1 MMRYL
6 IVVLF
11 FLNACSDGIKTL
23 PSSTGILSE
32 VIFVVEDMLWENQV
46 KDAAFRTFGVPIQG
60 LTKDESSFR
69 VIQVNHSEFKSILKT
84 HKNILIIAKNVSTSN
99 QKDKWA
105 NGQLVVQLEF
115 KDEDNKLTKNL
126 NKVKAIFEFR
136 EIRILRNS
144 ISKSSQKIQE
154 KHIKEQFNIET
165 LIPSEYTII
174 KDTVA
179 LFWATYNPEKQEEI
193 KHLFVFSFEPKAI
206 NLQQEVLQK
215 TDSIFTK
222 YLLGAKQGQHV
233 KIEDMFSPIY
243 SENIYRGLWKLNGG
257 FMGGPFLIK
266 TYFLNKKVVVTVGLI
281 FAPNDGKRKYI
292 KTFEAIL

>member
-1 MMRYL
+1 MRYL
-6 IVVLF
+6 ILFLFVLS
-11 FLNACSDGIKTL
+11 ACSDGIKTL

-32 VIFVVEDMLWENQV
+32 VIFVVEDALWENQV
-46 KDAAFRTFGVPIQG
+46 KDVAFRTFGVPIQG
-60 LTKDESSFR
+60 LTQDESSFR

-84 HKNILIIAKNVSTSN
+84 HKNIVIIAKNVPTSN
-99 QKDKWA
+99 QQDKWA
-105 NGQLVVQLEF
+105 NNQLVVQLEF
-115 KDEDNKLTKNL
+115 KHEDNTLTKDL

-154 KHIKEQFNIET
+154 KHIKEEFNIET

-193 KHLFVFSFEPKAI
+193 KHLFIFSFEPKEI

-215 TDSIFTK
+215 TDSIFAK

-233 KIEDMFSPIY
+233 KIEDMFSPVY
-243 SENIYRGLWKLNGG
+243 SANIYRGLWKLNGG

-266 TYFLNKKVVVTVGLI
+266 TYFIDKKVVVTVGLI
-281 FAPNDGKRKYI
+281 FAPNDRKRNYI
-292 KTFEAIL
+292 RTLEAIL

>member
-1 MMRYL
+1 MRYL
-6 IVVLF
+6 IVFLFVLS
-11 FLNACSDGIKTL
+11 ACSDGIKTL

-32 VIFVVEDMLWENQV
+32 VIFVVEDALWENQV
-46 KDAAFRTFGVPIQG
+46 KDVAFRTFGVPIQG
-60 LTKDESSFR
+60 LTQDESSFR

-84 HKNILIIAKNVSTSN
+84 HKNIVIIAKNVPTSN
-99 QKDKWA
+99 QQDKWA
-105 NGQLVVQLEF
+105 NDQLVVQLEF
-115 KDEDNKLTKNL
+115 KHEDNELTKDL

-154 KHIKEQFNIET
+154 QHIKEEFNIET

-193 KHLFVFSFEPKAI
+193 KHLFIFSFEPKEI

-233 KIEDMFSPIY
+233 KIENRFSPIY
-243 SENIYRGLWKLNGG
+243 SENTYRGLWKLNGG

-266 TYFLNKKVVVTVGLI
+266 TYFIDKKVVVTVGLI
-281 FAPNDGKRKYI
+281 FAPNDRKRNYI
-292 KTFEAIL
+292 RTLEAIL

>member
-1 MMRYL
+1 MRYL
-6 IVVLF
+6 IVFLFVLS
-11 FLNACSDGIKTL
+11 ACSDGIKTL

-32 VIFVVEDMLWENQV
+32 VIFVVEDALWENQV
-46 KDAAFRTFGVPIQG
+46 KDVAFRTFGVPIQG
-60 LTKDESSFR
+60 LTQDESSFR

-84 HKNILIIAKNVSTSN
+84 HKNIVIIAKNVPTSN
-99 QKDKWA
+99 QQDKWA
-105 NGQLVVQLEF
+105 NDQLVVQLEF
-115 KDEDNKLTKNL
+115 KHEDNELTKDL

-154 KHIKEQFNIET
+154 KHIKEEFNIET

-193 KHLFVFSFEPKAI
+193 KHLFVFSFEPKEI

-233 KIEDMFSPIY
+233 KIEDMFSPVY
-243 SENIYRGLWKLNGG
+243 SENTYRGLWKLNGG

-266 TYFLNKKVVVTVGLI
+266 TYFINKKVVVTVGLI
-281 FAPNDGKRKYI
+281 FAPN
-292 KTFEAIL
+292 

>member
-1 MMRYL
+1 
-6 IVVLF
+6 
-11 FLNACSDGIKTL
+11 
-23 PSSTGILSE
+23 
-32 VIFVVEDMLWENQV
+32 
-46 KDAAFRTFGVPIQG
+46 VP
-60 LTKDESSFR
+60 
-69 VIQVNHSEFKSILKT
+69 
-84 HKNILIIAKNVSTSN
+84 TSN
-99 QKDKWA
+99 QQDKWA
-105 NGQLVVQLEF
+105 NDQLVVQLEF
-115 KDEDNKLTKNL
+115 KHDDNELTKDL
-126 NKVKAIFEFR
+126 NKVKAIFEFK

-154 KHIKEQFNIET
+154 KHIKEEFNIET

-233 KIEDMFSPIY
+233 KIEDMFSPVY
-243 SENIYRGLWKLNGG
+243 SENTYRGLWKLNGG

-266 TYFLNKKVVVTVGLI
+266 TYFIDKKVVVTVGLI
-281 FAPNDGKRKYI
+281 FAPNERKRKYI

>member
-1 MMRYL
+1 MRYF
-6 IVVLF
+6 IVFLFVLS
-11 FLNACSDGIKTL
+11 ACSDGIKTL

-32 VIFVVEDMLWENQV
+32 VIFVVEDALWENQV
-46 KDAAFRTFGVPIQG
+46 KDVAFKTFGVPIQG
-60 LTKDESSFR
+60 LTQDESSFR

-84 HKNILIIAKNVSTSN
+84 HKNIVIIAKNVHTSN
-99 QKDKWA
+99 QQDKWA
-105 NGQLVVQLEF
+105 NNQLVVQLEF
-115 KDEDNKLTKNL
+115 KHEDNTLTKDL

-154 KHIKEQFNIET
+154 KHIKEEFNIET

-193 KHLFVFSFEPKAI
+193 KHLFIFSFEPKEI

-215 TDSIFTK
+215 TDSIFAK

-233 KIEDMFSPIY
+233 KIEDMFSPVY
-243 SENIYRGLWKLNGG
+243 SANIYRGLWKLNGG

-266 TYFLNKKVVVTVGLI
+266 TYFIDKKVVVTVGLI
-281 FAPNDGKRKYI
+281 FAPNDRKRNYI
-292 KTFEAIL
+292 RTLEAIL

>member
-1 MMRYL
+1 MRYL
-6 IVVLF
+6 IVFLFVLS
-11 FLNACSDGIKTL
+11 ACSDGIKTL

-32 VIFVVEDMLWENQV
+32 VIFVVEDALWENQV
-46 KDAAFRTFGVPIQG
+46 KDVAFRTFGVPIQG
-60 LTKDESSFR
+60 LTQDESSFR

-84 HKNILIIAKNVSTSN
+84 HKNIVIIAKNVPTSN
-99 QKDKWA
+99 QQDKWA
-105 NGQLVVQLEF
+105 NDQLVVQLEF
-115 KDEDNKLTKNL
+115 KHEDNELTKDL

-154 KHIKEQFNIET
+154 QHIKEEFNIET

-179 LFWATYNPEKQEEI
+179 LFWASYNPEKQEEI
-193 KHLFVFSFEPKAI
+193 KHLFVFSFEPKEI

-233 KIEDMFSPIY
+233 KIENKFSPIY
-243 SENIYRGLWKLNGG
+243 YENTYRGLWKLEGG

-266 TYFLNKKVVVTVGLI
+266 TYFFNKKVVVTVGLI
-281 FAPNDGKRKYI
+281 FAPNDRKRNYI
-292 KTFEAIL
+292 RTLEAIL

>member
-1 MMRYL
+1 MRYF
-6 IVVLF
+6 IVFLFVLS
-11 FLNACSDGIKTL
+11 ACSDGIKTL

-32 VIFVVEDMLWENQV
+32 VIFVVEDALWENQV
-46 KDAAFRTFGVPIQG
+46 KDVAFKTFGVPIQG
-60 LTKDESSFR
+60 LTQDESSFR

-84 HKNILIIAKNVSTSN
+84 HKNIVIIAKNVHTSN
-99 QKDKWA
+99 QQDKWA
-105 NGQLVVQLEF
+105 NNQLVVQLEF
-115 KDEDNKLTKNL
+115 KHEDNTLTKDL

-154 KHIKEQFNIET
+154 KHIKEEFNIET

-193 KHLFVFSFEPKAI
+193 KHLFIFSFEPKEI

-215 TDSIFTK
+215 TDSIFAK

-233 KIEDMFSPIY
+233 KIEDMFSPVY
-243 SENIYRGLWKLNGG
+243 SANIYRGLWKLEGG

-266 TYFLNKKVVVTVGLI
+266 TYFINKKVVVTVGLI
-281 FAPNDGKRKYI
+281 FAPNDRKRNYI
-292 KTFEAIL
+292 RTLEAIL